1 MTTPFTANRRELL
14 RAGTAT
20 LSLVTTG
27 GVLTAC
33 SIPPAPETLPLP
45 DRGPIVTKLSED
57 PRIDPRI
64 KASFGTWSQ
73 SPAPDVSS
81 REELLAQLN
90 SPEGR
95 AALAIEQN
103 LYKASGTEAVA
114 PSTGLTIRTETFIS
128 SPDGNSVNILF
139 IRPQGDEVLPCV
151 YYTHGGGMAYLSAFD
166 DNYQAWG
173 RIIAA
178 KGVAVA
184 MVDFRNSLL
193 PSSAPE
199 VLPYP
204 AGLNDC
210 VSGLRW
216 VHQNAEVLRIDPSR
230 IIISGDSGGGNLALA
245 TSMKLRRDGDISLIK
260 GIYALCP
267 FIAGQWP
274 LPENPSTYENGGIF
288 IDVSNNRMA
297 YAYGIDAFQS
307 RDPLAWPSFASETDV
322 RGLPLV
328 VISVNE
334 CDPLRDEGVNFY
346 RLLLRSGVHA
356 RCRQIMGTVHATEV
370 LPGWAPDIS
379 HTTANDIA
387 YLVKEGR

>member
-1 MTTPFTANRRELL
+1 MTKPFDTDRRSLL
-14 RAGTAT
+14 KASAATISITVAGGALAACAGTRQSQVDP
-20 LSLVTTG
+20 LSV
-27 GVLTAC
+27 
-33 SIPPAPETLPLP
+33 
-45 DRGPIVTKLSED
+45 RGTIVTKLSED

-64 KASFGTWSQ
+64 KAAFGSWSQ

-81 REELLAQLN
+81 REEVLAQLN

-95 AALAIEQN
+95 AALAIEAEF
-103 LYKASGTEAVA
+103 YRASGNEEVA
-114 PSTGLTIRTETFIS
+114 PSVGLTIRTESFVS
-128 SPDGNSVNILF
+128 SPDGNTIKILF
-139 IRPQGDEVLPCV
+139 MRPQGDEVLPCV

-166 DNYQAWG
+166 ANYQAWG
-173 RIIAA
+173 RIIAS

-184 MVDFRNSLL
+184 MVDFRNAML

-210 VSGLRW
+210 VSGLKW
-216 VHQNAEVLRIDPSR
+216 VHENASALRIDPSR

-245 TSMKLRRDGDISLIK
+245 TAMKLKRDGDVALFR
-260 GIYALCP
+260 GVYALCP

-274 LPENPSTYENGGIF
+274 SPENPSTFENDGIF
-288 IDVSNNRMA
+288 ISISNNRITH
-297 YAYGIDAFQS
+297 AYGIEAFRA
-307 RDPLAWPSFASETDV
+307 RDPLAWPSFATEADV
-322 RGLPLV
+322 KGLPTV

-346 RLLLRSGVHA
+346 RLLLRSGVPA

-370 LPGWAPDIS
+370 FPAWAPDIS

-387 YLVKEGR
+387 CLAMTGK

>member
-1 MTTPFTANRRELL
+1 MTRQFMSDRRSLL
-14 RAGTAT
+14 KAG
-20 LSLVTTG
+20 VTTISLAAAG
-27 GVLTAC
+27 GALAAC
-33 SIPPAPETLPLP
+33 ANKPPSEPGSIPVKGRTM
-45 DRGPIVTKLSED
+45 TKLSQD

-64 KASFGTWSQ
+64 KAAFGTWSQ

-81 REELLAQLN
+81 REEVLAQLN

-95 AALAIEQN
+95 AALAVEAEF
-103 LYKASGTEAVA
+103 YRASGNEIVA
-114 PSTGLTIRTETFIS
+114 PSEGLTIRTETFVS
-128 SPDGNSVNILF
+128 SPDGNTIKILF

-166 DNYQAWG
+166 ANYQAWG
-173 RIIAA
+173 RIIAS
-178 KGVAVA
+178 KGVAIA
-184 MVDFRNSLL
+184 MVDFRNAML

-199 VLPYP
+199 VVPYP

-210 VSGLRW
+210 VAGVKW
-216 VHQNAEVLRIDPSR
+216 VHQNASALRIDPSR

-245 TSMKLRRDGDISLIK
+245 TSLKLKRDGDIGLLN

-274 LPENPSTYENGGIF
+274 LAENPSTYENDGIF
-288 IDVSNNRMA
+288 INISNNRIPH
-297 YAYGIDAFQS
+297 AYGIEAFRA
-307 RDPLAWPSFASETDV
+307 RDPLAWPSFATEADV
-322 RGLPLV
+322 NGLPLV

-346 RLLLRSGVHA
+346 RLLLRSGVPA
-356 RCRQIMGTVHATEV
+356 RCRQVMGTVHATEV
-370 LPGWAPDIS
+370 FPAWVPDIS

-387 YLVKEGR
+387 YLATTGR